1 MDYRNIEN
9 SIIEKLKNRCD
20 EFYFTMTVDEIY
32 ELNFE
37 RSHII
42 LIRKGE
48 NISVN
53 LSMIIDRRIGKVK
66 FNDVSNES
74 IESSVMQCIENA
86 KSSPEDDD
94 YGSEKEKEELYFN
107 RDFAK
112 FDKEELYDRT
122 DEFIK
127 ETSKNYPSISF
138 DFSSSSF
145 YKKRTVFC
153 NSYGR
158 RLESIHSF
166 YDFSVV
172 FMGKKGD
179 KVSSFNY
186 TDVIRYDLKDPFL
199 YWGTVER
206 LIKEAEMSFKPQS
219 LDKKFRG
226 KLLIT
231 PDAASFLFSPLL
243 SSLNGYAINSNITPY
258 KDKKGEKIASDKLSF
273 YRSVSEEFP
282 WVSMFDEYG
291 SIHKDTYLI
300 EKGLL
305 KNYAVDL
312 YMSKKIKEPV
322 GGNGGAMCVSGGTK
336 TLNEIINGIDRGVML
351 VRFSGGQPN
360 NNLDFSGVAK
370 NSFYIE
376 DGEIKFALKETM
388 ISGNF
393 QEIIKNIIDI
403 SQETVNTGYSLYP
416 YILVDGANIV

>member
-1 MDYRNIEN
+1 MNYKNVED
-9 SIIEKLKNRCD
+9 SIVEKIKNKCD
-20 EFYFTMTVDEIY
+20 EFYFTMTIDEIY

-37 RSHII
+37 RSHIT

-48 NISVN
+48 DISVN
-53 LSMIIDRRIGKVK
+53 LSMIINQRIGKVK
-66 FNDVSNES
+66 FNDVSNEG
-74 IESSVMQCIENA
+74 IESSVIQCIENA
-86 KSSPEDDD
+86 KSSPKDED

-127 ETSKNYPSISF
+127 KTQKNYPSISF

-145 YKKRTVFC
+145 YREKTIFY

-158 RLESIHSF
+158 RLESMHSF
-166 YDFSVV
+166 YDFSVI
-172 FMGKKGD
+172 FMGKKGN

-199 YWGTVER
+199 SWGTVER
-206 LIKEAEMSFKPQS
+206 LIKETEMSFEPQS
-219 LDKKFRG
+219 LDKKFTG

-243 SSLNGYAINSNITPY
+243 SSLSGYAINSSITPY
-258 KDKKGEKIASDKLSF
+258 KDKKGERIASEELSF
-273 YRSVSEEFP
+273 YRSVSKDFP

-291 SIHKDTYLI
+291 SVHKDTYLI
-300 EKGLL
+300 ENGVL
-305 KNYAVDL
+305 KNYSVDL
-312 YMSKKIKEPV
+312 YMSKKIGEEC
-322 GGNGGAMCVSGGTK
+322 GGNGGAICVA
-336 TLNEIINGIDRGVML
+336 NGDKRLDDMIKMIDRGIFL

-376 DGEIKFALKETM
+376 DGKIKFALKETM

-416 YILVDGANIV
+416 YILVDGVNII